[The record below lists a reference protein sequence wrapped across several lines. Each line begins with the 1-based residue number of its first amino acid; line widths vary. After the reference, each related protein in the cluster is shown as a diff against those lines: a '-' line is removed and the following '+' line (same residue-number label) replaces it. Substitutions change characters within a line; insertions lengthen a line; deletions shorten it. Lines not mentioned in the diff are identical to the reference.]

1 MTTLVLRARYRVD
14 LTLDVNDTWK
24 PELNSNDRHYG
35 NSDFGAIEE
44 SQVHQVL
51 PPGHSFSLE
60 LTTSPIICLFYNAQA
75 LIKPTQD
82 QEQMS
87 KGNGYEN
94 LNLVING

>member
-44 SQVHQVL
+44 SQVQQVPL
-51 PPGHSFSLE
+51 SGHSFSL
-60 LTTSPIICLFYNAQA
+60 
-75 LIKPTQD
+75 
-82 QEQMS
+82 
-87 KGNGYEN
+87 
-94 LNLVING
+94 